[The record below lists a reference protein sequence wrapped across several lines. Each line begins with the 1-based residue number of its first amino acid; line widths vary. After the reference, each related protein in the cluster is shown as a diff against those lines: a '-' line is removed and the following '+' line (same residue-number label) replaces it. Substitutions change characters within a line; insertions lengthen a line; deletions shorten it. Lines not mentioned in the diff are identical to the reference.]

1 MSGMLKKEDESEKA
15 VTLEDQKKINQ
26 FSRLLNE
33 KLELQSFLSVRKE
46 LLQLYED
53 ASDEL
58 TLAEDDEKV
67 QFAVGDAFI
76 LTAKDE
82 AEETV
87 EQCKTE
93 IVRTMEESQKEYD
106 KRVESMT
113 KLKTELY
120 GKFGNSI
127 NLEEEA

>member
-67 QFAVGDAFI
+67 QFAVGD
-76 LTAKDE
+76 
-82 AEETV
+82 
-87 EQCKTE
+87 
-93 IVRTMEESQKEYD
+93 VRSFVPC
-106 KRVESMT
+106 RS
-113 KLKTELY
+113 
-120 GKFGNSI
+120 
-127 NLEEEA
+127 